1 MPTTDV
7 IVLGVGTCGEDI
19 SLRLMAAGLDVTGI
33 EARLIGGECPY
44 FACLPTKSMI
54 RSANLLQEARR
65 ADGLVGSVDVSADWS
80 LVAARVRDEITGGWD
95 DSYAVARFE
104 GNGGTFIRG
113 RGRLTGPTTVAVDG
127 VEYEARRGIVVATGS
142 QPAIPPIP
150 GLVDVDYWTT
160 RDAIQASELPS
171 SMLVLGGGAVGCELS
186 QVFARFGVSVTIVEG
201 RDRLLPMEEPE
212 ASAAIAEAFE
222 SEGIET
228 VTGARVESISGEVG
242 AVTATM
248 SNRSQVSAERL
259 LVATGRAVD
268 VEGLG
273 LDAADMS
280 APDGFIEVDE
290 RVRAAP
296 GIWAV
301 GDVTGV
307 GMFTHV
313 AMYQG
318 SITVGDILGKDPA
331 PADYTVL
338 PRATFT
344 DPEVGSVGLTEAQA
358 RDIGYDVEVVVK
370 QVGSTFR
377 GWLHKTGNAGVI
389 KLVVD
394 RGSGALLGGTSVGP
408 HGGDVLGMLGVVM
421 KTGTPVADLVD
432 MIYAFPT
439 FYGGV
444 GEAIGAYGRGLMQVL
459 DPGSTP
465 MFTD

>member
-54 RSANLLQEARR
+54 RSSNLLQEARR
-65 ADGLVGSVDVSADWS
+65 ADGLVGAVDVTADWS

-104 GNGGTFIRG
+104 GNGGTFVRG
-113 RGRLTGPTTVAVDG
+113 RGTLTGPTTVAVDG

-142 QPAIPPIP
+142 KPAIPPIP
-150 GLVDVDYWTT
+150 GLGDVDYWTT

-171 SMLVLGGGAVGCELS
+171 SMLILGGGAVGCELS

-212 ASAAIAEAFE
+212 ASSAITEAFE
-222 SEGIET
+222 SEGIEI
-228 VTGARVESISGEVG
+228 VAGARVESISGEAG
-242 AVTATM
+242 AIIAAM
-248 SNRSQVSAERL
+248 SDGSQVSAERL
-259 LVATGRAVD
+259 LVAAGRAVD

-273 LDAADMS
+273 LDAADIS
-280 APDGFIEVDE
+280 APDGFVEVDE

-313 AMYQG
+313 ALYQG
-318 SITVGDILGKDPA
+318 SIAVADILGEDPA

-358 RDIGYDVEVVVK
+358 RDIGYDVDVVVK

-377 GWLHKTGNAGVI
+377 GWLHKTGNTGVI